1 MSRAD
6 KSRHGE
12 VLRGEAVP
20 RNGPEQQSQAAKCY
34 GKAMIRTRKGKAAMR
49 PAPDMNRDDLQWK
62 SQASKRNG
70 MAKNCAE
77 RRRHCPDRSRYE
89 PKRSG
94 YELRH
99 KQPQRHRSELQS
111 SAEAML
117 RMEK

>member
-1 MSRAD
+1 
-6 KSRHGE
+6 
-12 VLRGEAVP
+12 
-20 RNGPEQQSQAAKCY
+20 
-34 GKAMIRTRKGKAAMR
+34 MR
-49 PAPDMNRDDLQWK
+49 PALDMSRDDMRWK
-62 SQASKRNG
+62 SQASKRSG

-99 KQPQRHRSELQS
+99 KQQQRHRSELQS
-111 SAEAML
+111 NAEVMP